1 LFKSTVVPVEVLVSL
16 AVPVPVVPLDK
27 STVLPVFVVV
37 FSVVVP
43 VVVVVQVLVFVLF
56 SSTFV
61 PQLAKIKVDNN
72 ATAKY
77 FFILL
82 KLVNKSLHA

>member
-1 LFKSTVVPVEVLVSL
+1 MFKSTVVPVEVLVSL

-56 SSTFV
+56 
-61 PQLAKIKVDNN
+61 
-72 ATAKY
+72 
-77 FFILL
+77 
-82 KLVNKSLHA
+82 